1 MVFRKYVI
9 LLLMSVVSINALPQS
24 ERKYI
29 RQGNDAFNEK
39 AYTQSEVNYRKAIE
53 KAPNSYKAIFN
64 MGDAI
69 YKQSKY
75 QEAAKQF
82 SALTNRDLS
91 DEELARAYHNLGN
104 SLLKAENIKESIDA
118 YKNALKHNPKDME
131 TKHNLTYALRKLKQQ
146 QQQKQNQNKNQQKN
160 QDQKNQDQK
169 DKQQQEQNNQQQQR
183 ENEDKKQQNQQKKQN
198 QNQNQQQPRKDR
210 ISKQDA
216 RRLLQALEND
226 ERELQKKLK
235 KKEAQAASA
244 KSGKNW

>member
-1 MVFRKYVI
+1 MVLRKHAI
-9 LLLMSVVSINALPQS
+9 LLLMSVVSMTAMAQS

-29 RQGNDAFNEK
+29 RKGNDAFNEK
-39 AYTQSEVNYRKAIE
+39 AYTQSEVNYRKAVE
-53 KAPNSYKAIFN
+53 KAPSSYKAVFN
-64 MGDAI
+64 MGDAL

-75 QEAAKQF
+75 QEAAKKF
-82 SALTNRDLS
+82 SSLTNRDLS
-91 DEELARAYHNLGN
+91 DDELARAYHNLGN
-104 SLLKAENIKESIDA
+104 SLLKAGNIQESVEA
-118 YKNALKHNPKDME
+118 YKNALKHNPRDIE

-146 QQQKQNQNKNQQKN
+146 EQKKQNQNQNKDQQKN
-160 QDQKNQDQK
+160 QDKKQQNQK
-169 DKQQQEQNNQQQQR
+169 DRQQQKQNNQQQQR
-183 ENEDKKQQNQQKKQN
+183 ENQDKKQQNQQQKQ
-198 QNQNQQQPRKDR
+198 QQQQQQPRKDR